1 MMEREALVVDLVAE
15 IRKGKYAILSGP
27 VGIGKAAELKVA
39 LEKEIA
45 VFRVYFVRNTGQET
59 R

>member
-1 MMEREALVVDLVAE
+1 MVDLVAE